1 MKRAGDG
8 RGLDD
13 KIGSIHMA
21 LSEKEK
27 RVYQVL
33 DELGISFTRHAHPPV
48 FTVEEAEKHWTQ
60 VTGAHCK
67 NLFLRNKKGNRH
79 YLVILEASK
88 AADLKSLNR
97 LLGED
102 RLSFA
107 SEKRLMKF
115 LGLETGAVS
124 VFGLIN
130 DKENHVKVV
139 IDKDL
144 KKADIVNFHPN
155 VNTATIGISVRDF
168 EKFLAWCG
176 NAVRYLP
183 L

>member
-1 MKRAGDG
+1 MDPE
-8 RGLDD
+8 
-13 KIGSIHMA
+13 IGKAKMPS
-21 LSEKEK
+21 SDRETK
-27 RVYQVL
+27 VYEVL
-33 DELGISFTRHAHPPV
+33 EELEISFIRHAHPPV

-130 DKENHVKVV
+130 DKENDVKVV
-139 IDKDL
+139 IDEAL
-144 KKADIVNFHPN
+144 KKADIINFHPN

-176 NAVRYLP
+176 NDIRYLP